1 MSDGAKI
8 APFYA
13 ISKSLLVYLI
23 TSLHDLK
30 LASNEPEINKYTESP
45 PPKKNSYTCIQQ
57 PSAMSDYHFHFR

>member
-45 PPKKNSYTCIQQ
+45 PPKKKQLYLYPTTICNE
-57 PSAMSDYHFHFR
+57 